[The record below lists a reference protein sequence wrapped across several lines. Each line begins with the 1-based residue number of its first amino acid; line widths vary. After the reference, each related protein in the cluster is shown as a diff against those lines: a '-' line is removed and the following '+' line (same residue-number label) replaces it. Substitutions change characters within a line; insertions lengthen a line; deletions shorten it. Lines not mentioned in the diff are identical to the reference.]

1 MPPSLTV
8 FSILLVLK
16 VEDILPPNTSWFIVL
31 SPLFA
36 SDGINAYFCI
46 IVFIRQYLYQELS
59 NAPLRTL
66 WSLLVIG
73 ESTPNIQDFFSSTYS
88 RIGHFTTPFELNSLL
103 WIIIIDICA
112 FHKKVPLLFFVRAY
126 YLIYLPTLY
135 LFIIYFW
142 ILTLPVVLFG
152 FKYLLCQKLNDSIKL
167 EYSEVMSP
175 IFILLQLGTSFKLV
189 ICFVP
194 MYHS

>member
-1 MPPSLTV
+1 MLFRQSELLRWFGISVFEIWIWLFSLTI
-8 FSILLVLK
+8 FSVLLVLK
-16 VEDILPPNTSWFIVL
+16 VEKVLPLSTSWFIVF

-66 WSLLVIG
+66 WSLLVIV
-73 ESTPNIQDFFSSTYS
+73 
-88 RIGHFTTPFELNSLL
+88 L
-103 WIIIIDICA
+103 
-112 FHKKVPLLFFVRAY
+112 
-126 YLIYLPTLY
+126 
-135 LFIIYFW
+135 
-142 ILTLPVVLFG
+142 LFG

-175 IFILLQLGTSFKLV
+175 VFILLQLVMIRACQL
-189 ICFVP
+189 
-194 MYHS
+194 H